1 MDVKALCRED
11 AEPYGET
18 QRVPAYRQEAY
29 GRCSLCFTGGMGT
42 FHAATALE
50 QGGRLSPSQAI
61 RTYGYVDCSC
71 SCRIV
76 ALSS

>member
-42 FHAATALE
+42 FHAACHPHK
-50 QGGRLSPSQAI
+50 LSGPM
-61 RTYGYVDCSC
+61 VM
-71 SCRIV
+71 
-76 ALSS
+76 